1 MGETM
6 DPRRLNSDD
15 VADREPCSITT
26 APAVSLASI
35 GAVAQAIL
43 AYGGLAL

>member
-6 DPRRLNSDD
+6 DPRHLNNDD
-15 VADREPCSITT
+15 FADLEPCSIAT
-26 APAVSLASI
+26 APAVSLTFI
-35 GAVAQAIL
+35 GAFTLAML

>member
-6 DPRRLNSDD
+6 DPRRLNNDD
-15 VADREPCSITT
+15 FADREPCSIATP
-26 APAVSLASI
+26 PAVSLASI
-35 GAVAQAIL
+35 GSIALARR

>member
-6 DPRRLNSDD
+6 DPRRLSNDD
-15 VADREPCSITT
+15 FAGREPCSIAT

-35 GAVAQAIL
+35 GSVALAMR

>member
-15 VADREPCSITT
+15 LADREPCSIAKAT
-26 APAVSLASI
+26 AVSLTLI
-35 GAVAQAIL
+35 GGVTL
-43 AYGGLAL
+43 AMLA

>member
-6 DPRRLNSDD
+6 DPRRLKSDGF
-15 VADREPCSITT
+15 ADREPCSI
-26 APAVSLASI
+26 ALAV
-35 GAVAQAIL
+35 L